1 MMAVT
6 TPTQSTLDQIMF
18 VLSVSGELGTTQSSS
33 VSDST
38 FVGQVGS
45 TVNTVPVTVMNDPL
59 LTHEEKNVTK
69 LSAEYVP
76 I

>member
-1 MMAVT
+1 MMAVV
-6 TPTQSTLDQIMF
+6 TPTQNTLDQILILMF
-18 VLSVSGELGTTQSSS
+18 VLSVLGESGTTQSSS

-45 TVNTVPVTVMNDPL
+45 TLNTVPVTVMDDPL

-69 LSAEYVP
+69 SSAE
-76 I
+76 